1 MVNKVIL
8 VGRLG
13 RDPEVVDIG
22 NGVKKASFG
31 LATNEVY
38 RDRQTG
44 DKKEITDWHNVVLWR
59 RQAEI
64 AEQYMRKGDLVYI
77 EGRLKS
83 RKYTDQNGVEKY
95 ITEVLCDNFQML
107 SSRGGGADQS
117 PSGGGYSQS
126 APAGSSSELGG
137 HSSAQPPQ
145 SSQPSSSAPDISS
158 PQEDEDDLPF

>member
-13 RDPEVVDIG
+13 RDPEVIDVG

-44 DKKEITDWHNVVLWR
+44 EKKEITDWHNVVLWR
-59 RQAEI
+59 RQAEV

-77 EGRLKS
+77 EGKLKT
-83 RKYTDQNGVEKY
+83 RKYTTQEGVEKY
-95 ITEVLCDNFQML
+95 ITEVLVDNFQML
-107 SSRGGGADQS
+107 GSKGSNDSYSGGAQQAAGS
-117 PSGGGYSQS
+117 ASSAASGPATQPS
-126 APAGSSSELGG
+126 APTSSGPDMS
-137 HSSAQPPQ
+137 PP
-145 SSQPSSSAPDISS
+145 DN
-158 PQEDEDDLPF
+158 DEDDLPF

>member
-44 DKKEITDWHNVVLWR
+44 DKKEITDWHNIVLWR
-59 RQAEI
+59 RQAEV

-107 SSRGGGADQS
+107 GNKSSGGDQ
-117 PSGGGYSQS
+117 GGYSQQAPASGASSMNSGAPTQTPQAPQS
-126 APAGSSSELGG
+126 APSG
-137 HSSAQPPQ
+137 
-145 SSQPSSSAPDISS
+145 PDISS
-158 PQEDEDDLPF
+158 QPDDEDDLPF